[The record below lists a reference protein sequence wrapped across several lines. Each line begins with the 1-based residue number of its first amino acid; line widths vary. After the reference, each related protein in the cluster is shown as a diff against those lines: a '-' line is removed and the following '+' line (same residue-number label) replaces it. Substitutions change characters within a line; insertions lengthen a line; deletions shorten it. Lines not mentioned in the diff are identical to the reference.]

1 MNAGIK
7 NLDGLVKN
15 AITRLKELQEEN
27 ALLRKQVESYAADRT
42 KLMKAG
48 RSPAAEEARRKLKK
62 RLLRLC
68 EKIEK
73 ASSPQGYLFEGL
85 DEE

>member
-7 NLDGLVKN
+7 TLEGLVKT
-15 AITRLKELQEEN
+15 AVSRLRELEEEN
-27 ALLRKQVESYAADRT
+27 AVLRKQVESYAADRT

-48 RSPAAEEARRKLKK
+48 RGPAAEEARRKLKK
-62 RLLRLC
+62 RLARLC

-73 ASSPQGYLFEGL
+73 ASSSQGYLFDGL
-85 DEE
+85 EDE